1 MRVIP
6 FALSL
11 AALMS
16 GDQASSATFNDL
28 PGAPQLIYQNGVP
41 QTDRNGRI
49 QFGLTSSS
57 FFPRCAYETLP
68 GMLASL
74 QHAGFNCFK
83 PWNGLSLASVL
94 AEAHGTVMQLIKEIF
109 VAACNFSANPGCDP
123 NSNASAQ
130 IVSLTS
136 QIATAENDPNLLAWY
151 IEDEPTACILPPS
164 NCPERIANFENFKA
178 AIKAVDSTHPVVDQD
193 IGLPRASALPQW
205 SRLNSAGDVA
215 ANDNYPFH
223 TGNERT
229 LEASVTEFS
238 RLVALNHQQ
247 KPVWLTLQAFGL
259 PAQNGLAWKLP
270 TPGQLRAEVFAALV
284 HGATGIVYFALDN
297 WASRNA
303 QVIGITATP
312 LASYP
317 NQHPG
322 DAVATA
328 SDIASSETLWNA
340 TVSLN
345 AELQRLQSVILS
357 PTATLPYRVAIQGR
371 AISATPIRTL
381 LKMGNEGVYTLLV
394 SNIDDMPLNV
404 HFTLPVPPLDL
415 HSIDAGGARNRIG
428 SNSNSFADSI
438 EGYGVRIFEFSIGS
452 PRR

>member
-1 MRVIP
+1 
-6 FALSL
+6 
-11 AALMS
+11 
-16 GDQASSATFNDL
+16 
-28 PGAPQLIYQNGVP
+28 
-41 QTDRNGRI
+41 
-49 QFGLTSSS
+49 
-57 FFPRCAYETLP
+57 
-68 GMLASL
+68 
-74 QHAGFNCFK
+74 
-83 PWNGLSLASVL
+83 
-94 AEAHGTVMQLIKEIF
+94 
-109 VAACNFSANPGCDP
+109 
-123 NSNASAQ
+123 
-130 IVSLTS
+130 
-136 QIATAENDPNLLAWY
+136 
-151 IEDEPTACILPPS
+151 
-164 NCPERIANFENFKA
+164 
-178 AIKAVDSTHPVVDQD
+178 
-193 IGLPRASALPQW
+193 
-205 SRLNSAGDVA
+205 
-215 ANDNYPFH
+215 
-223 TGNERT
+223 
-229 LEASVTEFS
+229 
-238 RLVALNHQQ
+238 
-247 KPVWLTLQAFGL
+247 
-259 PAQNGLAWKLP
+259 
-270 TPGQLRAEVFAALV
+270 LRAEVFAALV